1 MAIAESRRRRL
12 VPLVILLPVTVAL
25 LFPLFWIISI
35 SLKGDTEQFVAPP
48 TLIPN
53 EIVFSNYRRL
63 LTETNFPL
71 YIFNSLF
78 VAVMTVVVAL
88 GAGCPAAYAMAR
100 FRMLSRPG
108 FTSLVLLAY
117 MFPPILLGIP
127 LFVLFTKAGLS
138 DSYLGLILAH
148 ATFSLPF
155 VMWMMR
161 DFFLAVPVEIEEA
174 GFVDGCGRMR
184 LLWSVVLPIAR
195 PGLVAAGIF
204 CFILSW
210 SDYIYGLI
218 LMKSETRKTI
228 SVGLSLFIDSTTI
241 EPGLMMAG
249 AVLITVPALVCFMFV
264 QRFLVQGLAMGAVK

>member
-12 VPLVILLPVTVAL
+12 VPLVILLPVTAAL

>member
-1 MAIAESRRRRL
+1 MIERESQRL
-12 VPLVILLPVTVAL
+12 GPLVILIPVTAVL

-35 SLKGDTEQFVAPP
+35 SLKGDTEQFVSPP
-48 TLIPN
+48 TLIPSQ
-53 EIVFSNYRRL
+53 IVFSNYNRL

-71 YIFNSLF
+71 YIVNSLF
-78 VAVMTVVVAL
+78 VAMMTVVVAL

-127 LFVLFTKAGLS
+127 LFVLFTKVGLS

-148 ATFSLPF
+148 ATFALPF

-174 GFVDGCGRMR
+174 ALVDGCGRLR

-204 CFILSW
+204 SFILSW

-249 AVLITVPALVCFMFV
+249 AVLITVPALACFMFV

>member
-1 MAIAESRRRRL
+1 
-12 VPLVILLPVTVAL
+12 
-25 LFPLFWIISI
+25 
-35 SLKGDTEQFVAPP
+35 
-48 TLIPN
+48 
-53 EIVFSNYRRL
+53 
-63 LTETNFPL
+63 
-71 YIFNSLF
+71 
-78 VAVMTVVVAL
+78 MTVVVAL

-100 FRMLSRPG
+100 FRMLSHPG

-127 LFVLFTKAGLS
+127 LFVLFAKAGLS
-138 DSYLGLILAH
+138 DSYLGLYPRACDLLA
-148 ATFSLPF
+148 A
-155 VMWMMR
+155 VR
-161 DFFLAVPVEIEEA
+161 D
-174 GFVDGCGRMR
+174 VDDARLLSRRTGRDRGSRVRRRMR
-184 LLWSVVLPIAR
+184 AQRPLWSVVLPIAR

>member
-1 MAIAESRRRRL
+1 MAVTAQTQVKAL
-12 VPLVILLPVTVAL
+12 AVLLPITAVL

-35 SLKGDTEQFVAPP
+35 SLKGDAEQFVSPP
-48 TLIPN
+48 TLIPID
-53 EIVFSNYRRL
+53 IVFSNYHRL
-63 LTETNFPL
+63 LTETNFPR
-71 YIFNSLF
+71 YIANSLF
-78 VAVMTVVVAL
+78 IASMTVVVAL

-100 FRMLSRPG
+100 FRVLARPE
-108 FTSLVLLAY
+108 FTSLVLLSY

-127 LFVLFTKAGLS
+127 LFVLFTKVGLS

-148 ATFSLPF
+148 ATFALPF

-174 GFVDGCGRMR
+174 AFVDGCGRMR
-184 LLWSVVLPIAR
+184 LFWSVVLPIAR

-204 CFILSW
+204 SFILSW

-264 QRFLVQGLAMGAVK
+264 QRYLVQGLAMGAVK

>member
-1 MAIAESRRRRL
+1 MTQSANLKIYA
-12 VPLVILLPVTVAL
+12 ILLPVTAVL
-25 LFPLFWIISI
+25 LFPLFWIVSI
-35 SLKGDTEQFVAPP
+35 SLKGDMEQFVSPP
-48 TLIPN
+48 TLVPVDV
-53 EIVFSNYRRL
+53 VFSNYQRL
-63 LTETNFPL
+63 LTETSFPR
-71 YIFNSLF
+71 YIANSLF
-78 VAVMTVVVAL
+78 VAFMTVVVAL

-100 FRMLSRPG
+100 FRMLARPE

-127 LFVLFTKAGLS
+127 LFVLFSKVGLS

-148 ATFSLPF
+148 ATFALPF

-161 DFFLAVPVEIEEA
+161 DFFLAVPIEIEEA
-174 GFVDGCGRMR
+174 AFVDGCGRLR

-204 CFILSW
+204 SFILSW

-218 LMKSETRKTI
+218 LMKSESRKTI

-249 AVLITVPALVCFMFV
+249 AVLITVPALICFMFV
-264 QRFLVQGLAMGAVK
+264 QRYLVQGLAMGAVK

>member
-1 MAIAESRRRRL
+1 MAIAGGRRTA
-12 VPLVILLPVTVAL
+12 PLVILLPITAAL

-78 VAVMTVVVAL
+78 VALMTVVVAL

-127 LFVLFTKAGLS
+127 LFVLFAKAGLS

-174 GFVDGCGRMR
+174 GLVDGCGRMR

-264 QRFLVQGLAMGAVK
+264 QRFLVQGLATGAVK